1 MSRRVDILGVPV
13 DDVTQ
18 DEAVAAILALVGKG
32 KHQVVTI
39 NPEFVVQSRSD
50 TAFRNVLRNASL
62 ALPDGVGLLL
72 GARLTNQ
79 KLRGRATG
87 VETLMGLARAS
98 AEEGSPSLFLLG
110 GGAGVGKAAGRAL
123 EARYPG
129 CKIAGVYDGSP
140 ADADFEQILDRVNDS
155 SPDILAVAYGAPRQD
170 LWIASHLEELDCSV
184 AMGVGGALDYLS
196 GKLPRAPRWMR
207 QAGLE
212 WSFRLAR
219 QPWRARRMTRL
230 PRFVWLSL
238 RARGRADRAR

>member
-18 DEAVAAILALVGKG
+18 DEAVAAILALVGTG

-50 TAFRNVLRNASL
+50 AAFRNVLRNASL

-87 VETLMGLARAS
+87 VETLMGLARTS
-98 AEEGSPSLFLLG
+98 AEKGSPSLFLLG
-110 GGAGVGKAAGRAL
+110 GGAGVGEAAGRAL
-123 EARYPG
+123 EARFPG
-129 CKIAGVYDGSP
+129 CKIAGIYEGSP
-140 ADADFEQILDRVNDS
+140 SDADFEAVRDRINGA
-155 SPDILAVAYGAPRQD
+155 SPDFLAVAYGAPRQD
-170 LWIASHLEELDCSV
+170 LWIAKHLEQLDCSV
-184 AMGVGGALDYLS
+184 AMGVGGTLDYLS

-207 QAGLE
+207 KAGFE
-212 WSFRLAR
+212 WSFRLFR

-238 RARGRADRAR
+238 RARSSANRSG